1 MEYRLP
7 RSDAEAEAAATFP
20 RERLLY
26 LSREDVERVGVPN
39 SEIATEIAQL
49 FAEKAAGRV
58 DAPPKLGIHPRSDSF
73 LHAMPAH
80 IPGRG
85 AAGMK
90 WVGVFPGNQGR
101 GLPQVSGLIIVNDAD
116 TGLPTAVLEAGW
128 VTTKRT
134 AAASVLAA
142 RHLARKDASS
152 IGILGCGAQGRS
164 HLEALCAE
172 FPIERAAAFDP
183 SPEVRARYAAEMQKQ
198 TGVRV
203 RATASPR
210 DAVEACDIIVTA
222 GPIARIPYA
231 TIQPGWLSP
240 GAFAASIDYASA
252 WSAGALAEFDR
263 IYVDDIPQLEAH
275 RKEGYFPNL
284 PAPFADLGEVVTGTK
299 RGRAARGERTM
310 ACLLGLAAEDVAVA
324 HLVVKL
330 AVARRIGTWLPL

>member
-1 MEYRLP
+1 MESQHR
-7 RSDAEAEAAATFP
+7 RSDAEDKAAANAP
-20 RERLLY
+20 RGRLLY
-26 LSREDVERVGVPN
+26 LSSGDVERVDVSD
-39 SEIATEIAQL
+39 SEIATEIAEL

-80 IPGRG
+80 IPSRG